1 MFQYFFFINSFNKT
15 AQYSIFQRF
24 GRNCQGNRSTTRALK
39 VKQQTQKTMKYFSLL
54 PTLFVL
60 SVCFVHAQQSAEWK
74 APMYQLNF
82 ASDTGAEAKMEID
95 KGYRYADLDFD
106 GRKFHLFFHQDI
118 TNIKKAR
125 IIEPQTN
132 LQVARGKGSYF
143 WGNAR
148 FEFVDGEVYKVKKKN
163 KANGYEI
170 IGPNGT
176 LFKVENHAISP
187 VETLNEK
194 DFLTQA
200 FYVFE
205 RIKVTQSAPSDVM
218 IFYSNQQPIGPNE

>member
-1 MFQYFFFINSFNKT
+1 MKNILLILPLFFLSLGLVT
-15 AQYSIFQRF
+15 AQS
-24 GRNCQGNRSTTRALK
+24 A
-39 VKQQTQKTMKYFSLL
+39 
-54 PTLFVL
+54 
-60 SVCFVHAQQSAEWK
+60 AEWK
-74 APMYQLNF
+74 APMYQVNF
-82 ASDTGAEAKMEID
+82 ESDTGVEAKMEID
-95 KGYRYADLDFD
+95 KAYQYADLDYD
-106 GRKFHLFFHQDI
+106 DRAFHLFFHNDV

-125 IIEPQTN
+125 IIEPKTN

-170 IGPNGT
+170 IGPYGT
-176 LFKVENHAISP
+176 LFNVENHAISP

-205 RIKVTQSAPSDVM
+205 RIKVTQRTPANVM
-218 IFYSNQQPIGPNE
+218 VFYSSYHPIGSNE